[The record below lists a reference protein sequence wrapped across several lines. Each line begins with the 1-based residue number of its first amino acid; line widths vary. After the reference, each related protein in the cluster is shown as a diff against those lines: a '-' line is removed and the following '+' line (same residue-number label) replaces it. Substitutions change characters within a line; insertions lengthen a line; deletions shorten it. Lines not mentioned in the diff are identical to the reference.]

1 MLTQGPAQSLPR
13 PSLRASVPALARRGV
28 LDVVDAND
36 KMLRAYLASDPRVS
50 GLPSLPTRPYAG
62 APPGGSAG

>member
-36 KMLRAYLASDPRVS
+36 KMLRAYPRAILA
-50 GLPSLPTRPYAG
+50 
-62 APPGGSAG
+62 